1 MSSEIAGSTEIMT
14 VERLDAELQ
23 PKAQELAQSI
33 DLTDSQLV
41 VQYGVGA
48 QSEISKFADTILTEV
63 RNKDSGYV
71 GDVLT
76 GLIGTIKAVDAD
88 GLSSE
93 PGAIGKLF
101 GGLKR
106 RIQKFMARY
115 ETLSTQIDAII
126 QKLEDARMQLLK
138 DVALM
143 DKLYD
148 KNVQYLGELDVHIAA
163 GKLSL
168 DRFRST
174 VLPRMQAKVE
184 ASSDA
189 ALAQQLQD
197 LYQSANRFE
206 KKLHDMQLSR
216 MIAIQTGPQIRLIQ
230 NNSRTLVEKIQ
241 SSVLTT
247 IPLWKNQIVIAISLF
262 RQKSTLEIQ
271 RRVSDTTN
279 ELLQKNSAML
289 KQVSGGVARESE
301 RGIVEIETL
310 RKVNGDLIGTIEETL
325 SIQAEGRRTRAEAE
339 RELAKMEDELR
350 ERLKTIGA
358 PEA

>member
-1 MSSEIAGSTEIMT
+1 MSSEMTGGTEIMT

-23 PKAQELAQSI
+23 PKAQELAKSI

-71 GDVLT
+71 GEVLT
-76 GLIGTIKAVDAD
+76 GLIGTIKDVGVD

-115 ETLSTQIDAII
+115 ETLSSQIDGII

-168 DRFRST
+168 DEFRKT
-174 VLPRMQAKVE
+174 VLPEMQAKVE
-184 ASSDA
+184 ASNDA
-189 ALAQQLQD
+189 AAAQQLQD
-197 LYQSANRFE
+197 LNQLANRFE

-230 NNSRTLVEKIQ
+230 SNSQTLVEKIQ

-262 RQKSTLEIQ
+262 RQKSALEIQ
-271 RRVSDTTN
+271 RQVSDTTN
-279 ELLQKNSAML
+279 ELLQKNSEML

-310 RKVNGDLIGTIEETL
+310 RKVNNDLIGTIEETL
-325 SIQAEGRRTRAEAE
+325 SIQAEGRRKRAEAE
-339 RELAKMEDELR
+339 QEIAKMEGELR
-350 ERLKTIGA
+350 DRLKTISA

>member
-76 GLIGTIKAVDAD
+76 GLIGTIKAVDID

-115 ETLSTQIDAII
+115 ETLATQIDAII
-126 QKLEDARMQLLK
+126 QQLEDARMQLLK

-143 DKLYD
+143 DKLYG

-168 DRFRST
+168 DEFRST
-174 VLPRMQAKVE
+174 ALPQMQAKVE
-184 ASSDA
+184 AANDA

-197 LYQSANRFE
+197 LHQLANRFE
-206 KKLHDMQLSR
+206 KKLYDMQLSR

-230 NNSRTLVEKIQ
+230 NNSQTLVEKIQ

-262 RQKSTLEIQ
+262 RQKSALELQ

-339 RELAKMEDELR
+339 RELAKMEDELKT
-350 ERLKTIGA
+350 RLKTIGV